1 MILQRELFNETNYRA
16 KDRDKELVF
25 REIYWGNGISQK
37 ELLDKH
43 KIHPNALSTAV
54 RELRED
60 GLIYEAERRTRGRQG
75 RPEIMFAAN
84 KTKLVAFAILVETL
98 EHHAAILDLSGNIL
112 FETVHHL
119 PKSAKNRDL
128 EHLYDRLLNQLT
140 AAVPES
146 AKVVGCGISLVGN
159 VHSSKLLWVES
170 ERWPSIKEFTFR
182 PLAQKH
188 NLEIR
193 VGRDLDHALANELH
207 EHPEYSYGGTLL
219 LHWGAGIGFAYA
231 NEGRILHSR
240 FGRFGTIGHS
250 FVNVGPDGEPQAD
263 FEDYASVRAVIAS
276 IGEGGNNLTEDEREF
291 ANYLRTFSCD
301 AESLNRAVGYMCIC
315 LLNILVLFYPERILF
330 LGPFAEQPR
339 ILRELETRVRGTA
352 LEHPINLTTEFIP
365 IHGGYRGCLF
375 GSTYQ
380 LFRRQLRGYLVA
392 RG

>member
-1 MILQRELFNETNYRA
+1 MILQRALFTESNYRA

-25 REIYWGNGISQK
+25 REIYWGDGISQK

-54 RELRED
+54 KELRED

-84 KTKLVAFAILVETL
+84 KTRLVAFAIFVETL
-98 EHHAAILDLSGNIL
+98 EHHAAVLDLSGNVV

-119 PKSAKNRDL
+119 PRAAKNRDF
-128 EHLYDRLLNQLT
+128 EALYDGLLHELKSE
-140 AAVPES
+140 APES
-146 AKVVGCGISLVGN
+146 AQVVGCGISLVGN
-159 VHSSKLLWVES
+159 VNSGKLLWVES
-170 ERWPSIKEFTFR
+170 ERWPNIKEFSFR

-188 NLEIR
+188 NVEIR
-193 VGRDLDHALANELH
+193 IGRDLDHALANELH
-207 EHPEYSYGGTLL
+207 EHPEYSYGGTIL

-250 FVNVGPDGEPQAD
+250 CIDVGPDGEPLAD
-263 FEDYASVRAVIAS
+263 FEDYASVQAVIAS
-276 IGEGGNNLTEDEREF
+276 KEEDKDLTGDEREF
-291 ANYLRTFSCD
+291 AEYLRSTNCD
-301 AESLNRAVGYMCIC
+301 EPNLNRAVGFMRTC

-339 ILRELETRVRGTA
+339 ILRELENRVRGTA
-352 LEHPINLTTEFIP
+352 LEHPINLTTEFIA